1 MTRKRFVKLM
11 MAKGYSRNLANDIAE
26 TVRTGEQPSYQ
37 QLFETFDLTLIQ
49 DIEDVLTNALRT
61 MAGAFSAACDAMA
74 AVLSRW
80 GAQFR
85 SMAEQQQSRRRLVS
99 CGGAVY

>member
-37 QLFETFDLTLIQ
+37 QLFETFDLMPIQ
-49 DIEDVLTNALRT
+49 DIVKAIENSWCTV
-61 MAGAFSAACDAMA
+61 AGAFAAVCDAMA

-80 GAQFR
+80 GAQFQ
-85 SMAEQQQSRRRLVS
+85 SMTEQ
-99 CGGAVY
+99 